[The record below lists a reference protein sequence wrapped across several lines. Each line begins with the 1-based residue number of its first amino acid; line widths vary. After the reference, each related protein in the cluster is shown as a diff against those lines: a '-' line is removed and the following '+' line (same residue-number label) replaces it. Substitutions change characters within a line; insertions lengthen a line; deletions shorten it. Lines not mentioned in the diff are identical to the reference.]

1 MLDGEAEDDE
11 SAKTELGDEEGPI
24 RHHLAAEKLASKGS
38 VISLPIQQSHSFPPL
53 SSMASGEP
61 AQKIK
66 ADDVAALFRKEIQ
79 DAVARLKAVR
89 SEC

>member
-1 MLDGEAEDDE
+1 
-11 SAKTELGDEEGPI
+11 
-24 RHHLAAEKLASKGS
+24 
-38 VISLPIQQSHSFPPL
+38 
-53 SSMASGEP
+53 MASGEP